1 MINFPKKEELSSLK
15 QKIIR
20 AINSFSVKETAL
32 FVFLSAV
39 FLGSLVGIVWKINNS
54 FMVSVPAKGGEI
66 TEGVIGAP
74 RFINPLLA
82 ISDADRDIA
91 SLVYSGLLRAD
102 ADGALI
108 PDLASK
114 YEVSEDGRTYLFT
127 LRDDAYFHNGDKV
140 TADDVV
146 FTILKAQ
153 DSALKSPKRANWEG
167 VSVEKIN
174 DLEVKFALKQ
184 AYSPFLENATLG
196 ILPKNIWKEAGSEQ
210 FSFSEFNVLPIG
222 SGPYK
227 ITKVKKN
234 SSGIPSY
241 YELSSFKRFV
251 LGAPY
256 INKIIIR
263 FYPNEEA
270 LVSAY
275 KKKEIEGMNAIPPNL
290 AVSLKGDGARIE
302 SFPLPRIF
310 GIFLNQNQ
318 ANIFTDKAVR
328 EALDVLVDKDSIIE
342 KVIHGYGLKIDGPIP
357 KGGLGY
363 ESAEEKKLTAEE
375 RVAAAKKILESAKW
389 KWNKKTEKWEKK
401 VGKETRVLQFSLST
415 GEAPELKDAALIAKE
430 NWALAGIK
438 TEIKIF
444 ETGDLNQN
452 IIRPR
457 KYDALLFGEIIGR
470 DSDPFAFWHSS
481 QRLDPGLNI
490 ALYTNIKADKLLEDA
505 RKINDIEKRAE
516 KYSLFQ
522 KEIRADVPAIFLYSP
537 EFIYAVPNGVNG
549 LQVGFITVPS
559 ERFLSVNKWFIKTNR
574 VWKIFAP
581 KTQD

>member
-39 FLGSLVGIVWKINNS
+39 FIGSLVGIVWKINNS

-102 ADGALI
+102 AGGALI

-256 INKIIIR
+256 ISKIIIR

-363 ESAEEKKLTAEE
+363 EPAEEKKLTAEE

>member
-1 MINFPKKEELSSLK
+1 MTNFLNKETLVSFK
-15 QKIIR
+15 QKVVS
-20 AINSFSVKETAL
+20 AINSFSIKETAL
-32 FVFLSAV
+32 FFFLSVVFLA
-39 FLGSLVGIVWKINNS
+39 SLAGIIWKVSDS
-54 FMVSVPAKGGEI
+54 FMIPVPASGGEI

-91 SLVYSGLLRAD
+91 ALVYSGLLRGSS
-102 ADGALI
+102 DGSLI

-114 YEVSEDGRTYLFT
+114 YDVSEDGRIYTFT
-127 LRDDAYFHNGDKV
+127 IRDDAYFHNGDKV
-140 TADDVV
+140 TADDVI

-174 DLEVKFALKQ
+174 DQEVKFTLKQ

-196 ILPKNIWKEAGSEQ
+196 ILPKNVWKEAGSEQ

-227 ITKVKKN
+227 INKVKKN
-234 SSGIPSY
+234 SSGVPSY
-241 YELSSFKRFV
+241 YELSSFKKFV

-270 LVSAY
+270 LFNAY
-275 KKKEIEGMNAIPPNL
+275 KKKEIEGINAIPPDF
-290 AVSLKGDGARIE
+290 AISLKNDGVRIE
-302 SFPLPRIF
+302 SAPLPRIF
-310 GIFLNQNQ
+310 GIFWNQNQ

-328 EALDVLVDKDSIIE
+328 QALDILVDKDAIIE
-342 KVIHGYGLKIDGPIP
+342 KVIHGYGVKIEGPIP
-357 KGGLGY
+357 KGGIGY
-363 ESAEEKKLTAEE
+363 ESVQEKSLSAEE
-375 RVAAAKKILESAKW
+375 RIGGAKKILTTGGW
-389 KWNKKTEKWEKK
+389 KFNDKTSRWEKK
-401 VGKETRVLQFSLST
+401 VKKETRVLEFSIST
-415 GEAPELKDAALIAKE
+415 GEAPELKDAAQVVKE
-430 NWALAGIK
+430 NWAMAGIK
-438 TEIKIF
+438 VEVKVF

-452 IIRPR
+452 VIRPR

-490 ALYTNIKADKLLEDA
+490 ALYTNIKADKLLEEA
-505 RKINDIEKRAE
+505 RTTNDTAKRAE

-522 KEIRADVPAIFLYSP
+522 KEVRSDVPAIFLYSP
-537 EFIYAVPNGVNG
+537 EFIYVVPEKING
-549 LQVGFITVPS
+549 LEVGFITVPS
-559 ERFLSVNKWFIKTNR
+559 ERFLDVYKWFVETNK
-574 VWKIFAP
+574 VWKIFA
-581 KTQD
+581 KN

>member
-1 MINFPKKEELSSLK
+1 MTNFLNKETLVSFK
-15 QKIIR
+15 QKVVS
-20 AINSFSVKETAL
+20 AINSFSIKETAL
-32 FVFLSAV
+32 FFFLSVVFLA
-39 FLGSLVGIVWKINNS
+39 SLAGIIWKVSDS
-54 FMVSVPAKGGEI
+54 FMIPVPASGGEI

-91 SLVYSGLLRAD
+91 ALVYSGLLRGSS
-102 ADGALI
+102 DGSLI

-114 YEVSEDGRTYLFT
+114 YDVSEDGRIYTFT
-127 LRDDAYFHNGDKV
+127 IRDDAYFHNGDKV
-140 TADDVV
+140 TADDVI

-174 DLEVKFALKQ
+174 DQEVKFTLKQ

-196 ILPKNIWKEAGSEQ
+196 ILPKNVWKEAGSEQ

-227 ITKVKKN
+227 INKVKKN
-234 SSGIPSY
+234 SSGVPSY
-241 YELSSFKRFV
+241 YELSSFKKFV

-270 LVSAY
+270 LFNAY
-275 KKKEIEGMNAIPPNL
+275 KKKEIEGINAIPPDF
-290 AVSLKGDGARIE
+290 AISLKNDGVRIE
-302 SFPLPRIF
+302 SAPLPRIF
-310 GIFLNQNQ
+310 GIFWNQNQ

-328 EALDVLVDKDSIIE
+328 QALDILVDKDAIIE
-342 KVIHGYGLKIDGPIP
+342 KVIHGYGVKIEGPIP
-357 KGGLGY
+357 KGGIGY
-363 ESAEEKKLTAEE
+363 ESVQEKSLSAEE
-375 RVAAAKKILESAKW
+375 RIEGAKKILTTGGW
-389 KWNKKTEKWEKK
+389 KFNDKTSRWEKK
-401 VGKETRVLQFSLST
+401 VKKETRVLEFSIST
-415 GEAPELKDAALIAKE
+415 GEAPELKDAAQVVKE
-430 NWALAGIK
+430 NWAMAGIK
-438 TEIKIF
+438 VEVKVF

-452 IIRPR
+452 VIRPR

-490 ALYTNIKADKLLEDA
+490 ALYTNIKADKLLEEA
-505 RKINDIEKRAE
+505 RTTNDTAKRAE

-522 KEIRADVPAIFLYSP
+522 KEVRSDVPAIFLYSP
-537 EFIYAVPNGVNG
+537 EFIYVVPEKING
-549 LQVGFITVPS
+549 LEVGFITVPS
-559 ERFLSVNKWFIKTNR
+559 ERFLDVYKWFVETNK
-574 VWKIFAP
+574 VWKIFA
-581 KTQD
+581 KN

>member
-1 MINFPKKEELSSLK
+1 MTNFLNKETLVSFK
-15 QKIIR
+15 QKVVS
-20 AINSFSVKETAL
+20 AINSFSIKETAL
-32 FVFLSAV
+32 FFFLSVVFLA
-39 FLGSLVGIVWKINNS
+39 SLAGIIWKVSDS
-54 FMVSVPAKGGEI
+54 FMIPVPASGGEI

-91 SLVYSGLLRAD
+91 ALVYSGLLRGSS
-102 ADGALI
+102 DGSLI

-114 YEVSEDGRTYLFT
+114 YDVSEDGRIYTFT
-127 LRDDAYFHNGDKV
+127 IRDDAYFHNGDKV
-140 TADDVV
+140 TADDVI

-174 DLEVKFALKQ
+174 DQEVKFTLKQ
-184 AYSPFLENATLG
+184 AYSPFLENTTLG
-196 ILPKNIWKEAGSEQ
+196 ILPKNVWKEAGSEQ

-227 ITKVKKN
+227 INKVKKN
-234 SSGIPSY
+234 SSGVPSY
-241 YELSSFKRFV
+241 YELSSFKKFV

-270 LVSAY
+270 LFNAY
-275 KKKEIEGMNAIPPNL
+275 KKKEIEGINAIPPDF
-290 AVSLKGDGARIE
+290 AISLKNDGVRIE
-302 SFPLPRIF
+302 SAPLPRIF
-310 GIFLNQNQ
+310 GIFWNQNQ

-328 EALDVLVDKDSIIE
+328 QALDILVDKDAIIE
-342 KVIHGYGLKIDGPIP
+342 KVIHGYGVKIEGPIP
-357 KGGLGY
+357 KGGIGY
-363 ESAEEKKLTAEE
+363 ESVQEKSLSAEE
-375 RVAAAKKILESAKW
+375 RIGGAKKILTTGGW
-389 KWNKKTEKWEKK
+389 KFNDKTSRWEKK
-401 VGKETRVLQFSLST
+401 VKKETRVLEFSIST
-415 GEAPELKDAALIAKE
+415 GEAPELKDAAQVVKE
-430 NWALAGIK
+430 NWAMAGIK
-438 TEIKIF
+438 VEVKVF

-452 IIRPR
+452 VIRPR

-490 ALYTNIKADKLLEDA
+490 ALYTNIKADKLLEEA
-505 RKINDIEKRAE
+505 RTTNDTAKRAE

-522 KEIRADVPAIFLYSP
+522 KEVRSDVPAIFLYSP
-537 EFIYAVPNGVNG
+537 EFIYVVPEKING
-549 LQVGFITVPS
+549 LEVGFITVPS
-559 ERFLSVNKWFIKTNR
+559 ERFLDVYKWFVETNK
-574 VWKIFAP
+574 VWKIFA
-581 KTQD
+581 KN

>member
-1 MINFPKKEELSSLK
+1 MTNFLNKETLVSFK
-15 QKIIR
+15 QKVVS
-20 AINSFSVKETAL
+20 AINSFSIKETAL
-32 FVFLSAV
+32 FFFLSVVFLA
-39 FLGSLVGIVWKINNS
+39 SLAGIIWKVSDS
-54 FMVSVPAKGGEI
+54 FMIPVPASGGEI

-91 SLVYSGLLRAD
+91 ALVYSGLLRGSS
-102 ADGALI
+102 DGSLI

-114 YEVSEDGRTYLFT
+114 YDVSEDGRIYTFT
-127 LRDDAYFHNGDKV
+127 IRDDAYFHNGDKV
-140 TADDVV
+140 TADDVI

-174 DLEVKFALKQ
+174 DQEVKFTLKQ
-184 AYSPFLENATLG
+184 AYSPFLENTTLG
-196 ILPKNIWKEAGSEQ
+196 ILPKNVWKEAGSEQ

-227 ITKVKKN
+227 INKVKKN
-234 SSGIPSY
+234 SSGVPSY
-241 YELSSFKRFV
+241 YELSSFKKFV

-270 LVSAY
+270 LFNAY
-275 KKKEIEGMNAIPPNL
+275 KKKEIEGINAIPPDF
-290 AVSLKGDGARIE
+290 AISLKNDGVRIE
-302 SFPLPRIF
+302 SAPLPRIF
-310 GIFLNQNQ
+310 GIFWNQNQ

-328 EALDVLVDKDSIIE
+328 QALDVLVDKDAIIE
-342 KVIHGYGLKIDGPIP
+342 KVIHGYGVKIEGPIP
-357 KGGLGY
+357 KGGIGY
-363 ESAEEKKLTAEE
+363 ESVQEKSLSAEE
-375 RVAAAKKILESAKW
+375 RIEGAKKILTTGGW
-389 KWNKKTEKWEKK
+389 KFNDKTSRWEKK
-401 VGKETRVLQFSLST
+401 VKKETRVLEFSIST
-415 GEAPELKDAALIAKE
+415 GEAPELKDAAQVVKE
-430 NWALAGIK
+430 NWAMAGIK
-438 TEIKIF
+438 VEVKVF

-452 IIRPR
+452 VIRPR

-490 ALYTNIKADKLLEDA
+490 ALYTNIKADKLLEEA
-505 RKINDIEKRAE
+505 RTTNDTAKRAE

-522 KEIRADVPAIFLYSP
+522 KEVRSDVPAIFLYSP
-537 EFIYAVPNGVNG
+537 EFIYVVPEKING
-549 LQVGFITVPS
+549 LEVGFITVPS
-559 ERFLSVNKWFIKTNR
+559 ERFLDVYKWFVETNK
-574 VWKIFAP
+574 VWKIFA
-581 KTQD
+581 KN